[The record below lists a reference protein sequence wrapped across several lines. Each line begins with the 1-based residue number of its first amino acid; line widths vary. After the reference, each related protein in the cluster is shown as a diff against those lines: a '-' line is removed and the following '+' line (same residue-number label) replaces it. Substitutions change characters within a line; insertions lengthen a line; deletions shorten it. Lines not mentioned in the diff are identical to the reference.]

1 MIIKANN
8 KNNGSYFNMVH
19 GIVYQQHNNLF
30 QDRVLMFVNEHNGI
44 LKTQRCVDVI
54 QTIL

>member
-1 MIIKANN
+1 MEVILIMT
-8 KNNGSYFNMVH
+8 MVH
-19 GIVYQQHNNLF
+19 GIVYHQHSNLF
-30 QDRVLMFVNEHNGI
+30 QDRVLMFVNEHDGI